1 VRRQAGG
8 RGQGQGL
15 VLPIIL
21 LVVGFLVSAAVV
33 RERAHEERLPRQAA
47 ELIDLVRRR
56 QATIRT
62 LTADVGELSARL
74 AQAQETGARE
84 SVRVRQVLGM
94 VGRLR
99 VPAGFEAVR
108 GPGVTVELADSPDA
122 PRTRGEITDFRI
134 QDVDLQ
140 LVVNQLWAAG
150 AEAVA
155 VNGRRVTATT
165 AIRQA
170 GDVVLVN
177 FHAVSSPYRVRAI
190 GDPADLR
197 SRTLGSEIGRQF
209 ALWTQVY
216 GLGFAV
222 RQAEAVTIP
231 ALAGSA
237 DLGWARP
244 EGT

>member
-1 VRRQAGG
+1 VSPQAGG
-8 RGQGQGL
+8 RGL

-33 RERAHEERLPRQAA
+33 RERSHEERLPGQTA
-47 ELIDLVRRR
+47 ELVDLVRRR

-62 LTADVGELSARL
+62 LSADVGELSAQL
-74 AQAQETGARE
+74 ARAQEAGARE
-84 SVRVRQVLGM
+84 SVRVRRVLGM
-94 VGRLR
+94 VGQLR
-99 VPAGFEAVR
+99 APAGLEAVR

-134 QDVDLQ
+134 QDMDLQ
-140 LVVNQLWAAG
+140 LVVNALWAAG

-190 GDPADLR
+190 GDPAELR
-197 SRTLGSEIGRQF
+197 SRTLGSDIGRQF

-222 RQAEAVTIP
+222 RPTEAVTVP
-231 ALAGSA
+231 ALPTSA